1 MSTQAW
7 MTRQD
12 NRPPKQVKA
21 MTVRRTERSTH
32 GRYSTLMETSATQT
46 PGSVRLSLF
55 DAKHEH
61 PDVPVAIKRFQVDN
75 WREARE
81 EHAKLQAAL
90 LNEQF
95 IQELR
100 VGTVTPERVLDE
112 RLYADW
118 QDLED

>member
-7 MTRQD
+7 MSRQD

-21 MTVRRTERSTH
+21 MKVRRSERSTH
-32 GRYSTLMETSATQT
+32 GRYCTLLETSATQK

-55 DAKHEH
+55 DAKHE
-61 PDVPVAIKRFQVDN
+61 PKDEPVAIKRFQVDN

-90 LNEQF
+90 QNEQF
-95 IQELR
+95 VQELR
-100 VGTVTPERVLDE
+100 CGMVTPERVLDE

-118 QDLED
+118 EDLED